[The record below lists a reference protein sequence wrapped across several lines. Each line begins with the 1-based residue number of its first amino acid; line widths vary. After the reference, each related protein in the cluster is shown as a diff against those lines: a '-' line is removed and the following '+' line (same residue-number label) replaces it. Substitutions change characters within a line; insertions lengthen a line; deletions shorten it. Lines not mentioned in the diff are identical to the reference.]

1 MTSSFRTAGAW
12 GGGLGRPLTWV
23 EQDNNIYDKE
33 TRITAIEAAG
43 VAVGIDY
50 IEVIGDQ
57 MTIHMTDASLQG
69 PFTLPSADVWN
80 PQGYWLP
87 AHVYQAFDTVQ
98 AGGALYLVL
107 ADHTSDT
114 TFDPDALE
122 DTHPLYHLIAN
133 FAPAQ
138 GFAESGTTFT
148 PDLSHANAYI
158 RLTNVSGCA
167 VTIDPSVL
175 FADWT
180 EMHFRDASIDTGASC
195 TFAVDS
201 PGSINDVT
209 GFANESAGSGA
220 TVTLKK
226 VGATD
231 AWDIMGLLMP
241 LTA

>member
-12 GGGLGRPLTWV
+12 GAGLGRPLTWV

-33 TRITAIEAAG
+33 TRITAIETAG

-57 MTIHMTDASLQG
+57 MTIHMTDSSLQG

-87 AHVYQAFDTVQ
+87 AHVYQALDTVQ
-98 AGGALYLVL
+98 YAGGLYLVL
-107 ADHTSDT
+107 VDHTSDA
-114 TFDPDALE
+114 TFDPDAME
-122 DTHPLYHLIAN
+122 GTVPRYHLIAN

-138 GFAESGTTFT
+138 GFTQSGATFT
-148 PDLSHANAYI
+148 PDLIDANGYH
-158 RLTNVSGCA
+158 RLTSVSGCA
-167 VTIDPSVL
+167 VTIDPTVP

-180 EMHFRDASIDTGASC
+180 EFHFRDASIDTGASC
-195 TFAVDS
+195 TFAIDS
-201 PGSINDVT
+201 PGNINEVS
-209 GFANESAGSGA
+209 GFSNQTAGSGA